1 MAEEGE
7 DGEFTLFGGGGRG
20 RGRGN
25 NGGGRGNNGGGRGNN
40 GGNREGDNSFGFPI
54 VDEETHTTMKN
65 ISPSIL
71 PNFYGLQT
79 EDPETFLF

>member
-25 NGGGRGNNGGGRGNN
+25 NGGVIGKTSVYAELLVPLRMIATLETNTLKLLSFSFMR
-40 GGNREGDNSFGFPI
+40 NR
-54 VDEETHTTMKN
+54 
-65 ISPSIL
+65 
-71 PNFYGLQT
+71 
-79 EDPETFLF
+79 